1 MRTMNEDFHP
11 EGKIPDGCLSITFI
25 TSLFPF
31 HLSPVVFS
39 PLYCA
44 VLVSLALPL
53 CSCYVLVLDT
63 DT

>member
-39 PLYCA
+39 LCA